1 MTVKI
6 AIVDDKNTNRIML
19 GQKLQKSKSFN
30 VLFTA
35 NSGEDFL
42 EKMKHH
48 EADCPDIVLMDLEMP
63 GMGGTSTIA
72 IAATLYPDIKFV
84 VLTVFDEDE
93 KIFKAIQAGA
103 CGYLLKE
110 EELETIEE
118 ILLSAFESGSVPMSP
133 SIARRILQILSHAQW
148 SPPEKINDE
157 MQFDLSEREEEV
169 LKWLVNGLDYKNIAE
184 KLFISPLTVRKHI
197 ANIYRKLHV
206 NSKAQVLKLAYT
218 KRLV

>member
-1 MTVKI
+1 MPIKI
-6 AIVDDKNTNRIML
+6 AIVDDKNSNRIML
-19 GQKLQKSKSFN
+19 GQKLHKSKSFN

-42 EKMKHH
+42 EKMKQH
-48 EADCPDIVLMDLEMP
+48 ETDCPDIVLMDLEMP

-84 VLTVFDEDE
+84 VLTIFDEDE

-118 ILLSAFESGSVPMSP
+118 ILLNAFESGSVPMSP

-148 SPPEKINDE
+148 SPPEKTNDE

-218 KRLV
+218 KGLV

>member
-1 MTVKI
+1 MAVKI
-6 AIVDDKNTNRIML
+6 AIVDDKNSNRIML

-35 NSGEDFL
+35 NSGEDFM
-42 EKMKHH
+42 EKMKQH

-72 IAATLYPDIKFV
+72 IGATLYPDIKFV

-103 CGYLLKE
+103 CGYSLKE

-148 SPPEKINDE
+148 SPPEKANDD
-157 MQFDLSEREEEV
+157 MRFDLSEREEEV

-218 KRLV
+218 KGLV